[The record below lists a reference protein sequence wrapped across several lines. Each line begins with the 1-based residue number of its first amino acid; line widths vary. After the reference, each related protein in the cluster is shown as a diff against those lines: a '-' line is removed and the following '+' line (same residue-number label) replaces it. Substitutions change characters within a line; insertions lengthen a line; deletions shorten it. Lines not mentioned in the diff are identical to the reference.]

1 MLPLQE
7 EHWFMSA
14 AIIPYWYTPQFF
26 LFIHSKPLLDPTLQP
41 LIHLI
46 LTASCTSLFSVDL
59 HTIESS
65 SSSVTLS
72 HACISRHRPTGCPSL
87 LLQLTNKRI
96 ISYVLSVLALMS
108 GQLTISIYRPNF
120 VSGYFKPLF
129 YYSVNYSRRT
139 RNQAGFIEP
148 RKKINTSTFGM

>member
-26 LFIHSKPLLDPTLQP
+26 LFIHSKPLLDPSLQP

-46 LTASCTSLFSVDL
+46 LTYSCALKHQSLLRRSTHNRIKFIKRDAQSCM
-59 HTIESS
+59 H
-65 SSSVTLS
+65 
-72 HACISRHRPTGCPSL
+72 RHRPTGCPSL

-148 RKKINTSTFGM
+148 RKKINTFGI

>member
-1 MLPLQE
+1 M
-7 EHWFMSA
+7 
-14 AIIPYWYTPQFF
+14 
-26 LFIHSKPLLDPTLQP
+26 
-41 LIHLI
+41 
-46 LTASCTSLFSVDL
+46 
-59 HTIESS
+59 
-65 SSSVTLS
+65 TLS

-96 ISYVLSVLALMS
+96 ISYVLPVLALMT

-120 VSGYFKPLF
+120 GSGYFKPLF

-148 RKKINTSTFGM
+148 RKKINTSTFGHLGYSYLSFSLCVCVCGCWGVNMRKSIFRPLASHRFTLHTTEGLDGKSMFPLNYIKLYCTMYT